1 MYFTNE
7 DSDLY
12 QRLFHIDVPEVPAG
26 VTLRAARVDDY
37 QAIMG
42 FSEGL
47 LYGRDYLPGLYHRY
61 MAHPTRYLY
70 VAEIDGKVVSF
81 NLCNNHDNN
90 SV

>member
-1 MYFTNE
+1 MCFTKK

-12 QRLFHIDVPEVPAG
+12 QYLIHIDVPEVPAG

-37 QAIMG
+37 QAITG
-42 FSEGL
+42 FSKRL
-47 LYGRDYLPGLYHRY
+47 LYGRYYLLGLYHRY
-61 MAHPTRYLY
+61 MAHPTRYIY

-90 SV
+90 SA